1 MTIQDIYEA
10 VLIELNKVQA
20 PSILLRDFVYFYNKA
35 VQQYINLR
43 YNLFET
49 TQQLTDD
56 LRVLLKPAKIVSP
69 QLKVNNLTS
78 VNDAFGSNYSCDL
91 PDDYMHILNCIC
103 QFKDTKPRKCAKSDI
118 IIVGANKLDT
128 KKWSQIFNSYYMQ
141 PSIKRPYFYIIN
153 NYPGGPK
160 PGGNSNSMF
169 DRTTSGIRYGN
180 RIQPVMQIKYGDD
193 SRYKLDAVWIDYI
206 CAPEFVK
213 LDEDDLDSIADQSA
227 LIEFPDYVVYEVINI
242 IVKLILENQGN
253 QRLQTEM
260 IVNNT
265 IGPMGQSK

>member
-1 MTIQDIYEA
+1 
-10 VLIELNKVQA
+10 
-20 PSILLRDFVYFYNKA
+20 
-35 VQQYINLR
+35 
-43 YNLFET
+43 
-49 TQQLTDD
+49 
-56 LRVLLKPAKIVSP
+56 
-69 QLKVNNLTS
+69 
-78 VNDAFGSNYSCDL
+78 
-91 PDDYMHILNCIC
+91 
-103 QFKDTKPRKCAKSDI
+103 
-118 IIVGANKLDT
+118 
-128 KKWSQIFNSYYMQ
+128 
-141 PSIKRPYFYIIN
+141 
-153 NYPGGPK
+153 
-160 PGGNSNSMF
+160 MF

-180 RIQPVMQIKYGDD
+180 RIQPIMQIKYGDD